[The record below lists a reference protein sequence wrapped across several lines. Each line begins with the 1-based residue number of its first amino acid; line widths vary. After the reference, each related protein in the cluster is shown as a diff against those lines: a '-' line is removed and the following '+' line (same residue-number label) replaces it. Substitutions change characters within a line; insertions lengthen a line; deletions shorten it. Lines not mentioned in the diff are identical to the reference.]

1 MNPDTAYFLV
11 SGGCALAG
19 ILGAYIVLRIAQKR
33 DEGRNN
39 IN

>member
-19 ILGAYIVLRIAQKR
+19 ILGAYIVLKLAERR
-33 DEGRNN
+33 PL
-39 IN
+39 